1 MMSSPKPLAE
11 QITASLEDVQALL
24 DSNRNLSVA
33 FLSLRLKDL
42 EAETRER
49 FRSREAGWEARIDSL
64 EKAVKTLEDRLRLA
78 GVKFQEMR
86 EDVDQVKGAKNG

>member
-1 MMSSPKPLAE
+1 MTHKPLPE
-11 QITASLEDVQALL
+11 QIHASLEDVQSLL

-33 FLSLRLKDL
+33 FLSRRLRDL

-64 EKAVKTLEDRLRLA
+64 EKAVKILEERLKLA
-78 GVKFQEMR
+78 GVKFTEMR
-86 EDVDQVKGAKNG
+86 EDVDRVKNG